1 MVNTNN
7 AQEWLNQVIPQN
19 EWQEVEE
26 LCILSEDSEGGYYE
40 ISDLY
45 TFLIPTDQFL
55 TGTLNLSNFSNL
67 KRVNVEGQLITKLDL
82 TGCQQLRVLKAN
94 DNRLQ
99 EIVWPQFRDNQIPSL
114 KDINLSNNN
123 FPARDLSEFRNFTNL
138 VILSLGTND
147 RDRINWGIYNRWTG
161 SLEPLKNLHELVAL
175 DINGT
180 DINGGIEHL
189 PTKEL
194 SCFVFGNSGRD
205 NAGVN
210 NIQSYLK
217 EKLELGIEGD
227 VLNDWASDK
236 GNYDDVD
243 MTYEKVGDI
252 CNWVKIQQER
262 VRQAILV
269 RIEANS
275 SHR

>member
-1 MVNTNN
+1 
-7 AQEWLNQVIPQN
+7 
-19 EWQEVEE
+19 
-26 LCILSEDSEGGYYE
+26 LSEDSEGGYYE

-147 RDRINWGIYNRWTG
+147 RDRIN
-161 SLEPLKNLHELVAL
+161 
-175 DINGT
+175 
-180 DINGGIEHL
+180 
-189 PTKEL
+189 
-194 SCFVFGNSGRD
+194 
-205 NAGVN
+205 
-210 NIQSYLK
+210 
-217 EKLELGIEGD
+217 
-227 VLNDWASDK
+227 
-236 GNYDDVD
+236 
-243 MTYEKVGDI
+243 
-252 CNWVKIQQER
+252 
-262 VRQAILV
+262 
-269 RIEANS
+269 
-275 SHR
+275 